1 MVLLL
6 RNKDYYGIGLFLLL
20 AVMVGYQKLVSP
32 AIGIFLLIVI
42 VEAVVLKSLH
52 FKFSKVTFLFVL
64 LFVFYLLGLLWAEHR
79 DVGLKLLEYK
89 MSFFIFPIIFLLKK
103 ERTNA
108 WLILQ
113 GLVWGS
119 IFLAFQFFYGAY
131 FGNEIS
137 YYEISRNIVEL
148 HPTYASVY
156 FTMAAVFLVYGYVS
170 KEISWPLLIIIPLV
184 LVFCYLVFLIGSFAA
199 ILFLALSFAIGFGML
214 IYTWLKWKGLL
225 LYFFIVPVL
234 LYFTIA
240 KMDQLAYDREMANA
254 VYNEIAEG
262 KKSFI
267 EKNKLDPSGTKSRV
281 TLWLISAEIIE
292 ENPFGV
298 GTGDIDF
305 FLSEKCDQYDLQLLK
320 QSNLNP
326 HNQYLQIGI
335 DLGFPGIILLF
346 VLIESILYV
355 AINNKNYFLFFLGFS
370 LFFNALFESVLQR
383 QSGIV
388 FYTSLMCIVLVYN
401 DQLKWKEKSVETKMK
416 RS

>member
-1 MVLLL
+1 MIKRILSIIWFYV
-6 RNKDYYGIGLFLLL
+6 II
-20 AVMVGYQKLVSP
+20 SP
-32 AIGIFLLIVI
+32 
-42 VEAVVLKSLH
+42 
-52 FKFSKVTFLFVL
+52 
-64 LFVFYLLGLLWAEHR
+64 
-79 DVGLKLLEYK
+79 
-89 MSFFIFPIIFLLKK
+89 
-103 ERTNA
+103 
-108 WLILQ
+108 
-113 GLVWGS
+113 S
-119 IFLAFQFFYGAY
+119 I
-131 FGNEIS
+131 S
-137 YYEISRNIVEL
+137 
-148 HPTYASVY
+148 PT
-156 FTMAAVFLVYGYVS
+156 
-170 KEISWPLLIIIPLV
+170 
-184 LVFCYLVFLIGSFAA
+184 
-199 ILFLALSFAIGFGML
+199 
-214 IYTWLKWKGLL
+214 
-225 LYFFIVPVL
+225 
-234 LYFTIA
+234 
-240 KMDQLAYDREMANA
+240 
-254 VYNEIAEG
+254 
-262 KKSFI
+262 FI

-346 VLIESILYV
+346 VLIGSILYV